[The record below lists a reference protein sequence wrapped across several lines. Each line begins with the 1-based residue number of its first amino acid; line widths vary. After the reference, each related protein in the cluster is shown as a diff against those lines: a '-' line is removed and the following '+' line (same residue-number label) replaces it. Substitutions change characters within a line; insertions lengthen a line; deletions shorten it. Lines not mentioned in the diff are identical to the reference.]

1 MKIGII
7 IIVALIAFITMINIS
22 NVNQVIKP
30 YKESLKEEDNEYC
43 IDCCFENNHT
53 LCNLFQD
60 IMNTICSTN
69 YIYEQIKK

>member
-30 YKESLKEEDNEYC
+30 YKESLKEFAEFKLKTKYDP
-43 IDCCFENNHT
+43 
-53 LCNLFQD
+53 L
-60 IMNTICSTN
+60 NTIRLDLYYTLFFLF
-69 YIYEQIKK
+69 ILLLMVIF